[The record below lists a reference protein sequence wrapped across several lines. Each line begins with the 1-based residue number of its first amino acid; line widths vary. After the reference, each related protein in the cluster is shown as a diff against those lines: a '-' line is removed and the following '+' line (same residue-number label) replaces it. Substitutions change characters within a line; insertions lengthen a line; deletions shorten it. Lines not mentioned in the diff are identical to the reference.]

1 MDQHQSEVLADL
13 IRNDPDAAVRQEVA
27 LALGGGARTN
37 PGLIEELERACD
49 DPSDAV
55 RRGAVLAL
63 GASRR
68 PEAVEPILR
77 AVEEHPELW
86 SAAAAALVTLGDKSV
101 CDRLIE
107 LLTSSDQP
115 RVRRAAA
122 RAIAGFEVGPMPLV
136 NDPLN
141 AYQDEGGEVHV
152 LV

>member
-1 MDQHQSEVLADL
+1 
-13 IRNDPDAAVRQEVA
+13 VRQEVA
-27 LALGGGARTN
+27 LALGGGARSR
-37 PGLIEELERACD
+37 PELIAELERACD

-68 PEAVEPILR
+68 PEAVDPILR
-77 AVEEHPELW
+77 AVGEHPELW
-86 SAAAAALVTLGDKSV
+86 AAAAAALVSLGDKSV
-101 CDRLIE
+101 TDRLVD
-107 LLTSSDQP
+107 LLSTSDQP

-141 AYQDEGGEVHV
+141 AYQDEGGEVHI